1 MARTAMN
8 KMRKSRYGPEN
19 LGDEA
24 DDEEGEGE
32 DEEGLGAFGSV
43 P

>member
-1 MARTAMN
+1 MAGTVTN

-24 DDEEGEGE
+24 DDEEDEGE
-32 DEEGLGAFGSV
+32 DEKGLGACGRV